1 LRRQV
6 LQWNIGVFPH
16 RRPAIGDYLPFVTTE
31 LDMSTVEDFAG
42 RLFGFYIGA
51 GLASMVDIGHRSGL
65 FDAMARA
72 PGTSEE
78 IAARAGLS
86 ERHVRE
92 WLGAITTAGIV
103 LYDAATKTYALPPEH
118 AICLTGETSANLA
131 QMSPAMTFFA
141 GFVPDVV
148 RTFREG
154 GGIPYERYRPEFT
167 ELMDKMNRYT
177 YDEFL
182 VEAYL
187 PAADGLVERLGEGIR
202 VADLGCG
209 TGHCINLMAKA
220 FPASTFV
227 GFDLADDAIDAARK
241 EAETMGL
248 SNASFEVRDVRQ
260 LPTNAFDLVTAFDAI
275 HDQADPAAVLRGAY
289 EALRP
294 NGVFLMV
301 DINASSNLED
311 NIDNPMVTFAY
322 VASTMHC
329 MQVSLAMDGV
339 GLGTAWG
346 HQLATQMLEVAG
358 FTKVEKHDAPPADPF
373 NLIYV
378 SRK

>member
-1 LRRQV
+1 MT
-6 LQWNIGVFPH
+6 
-16 RRPAIGDYLPFVTTE
+16 AE
-31 LDMSTVEDFAG
+31 LDMSRVEEFAE

-51 GLASMVDIGHRSGL
+51 GLASMIDIGHRTGL
-65 FDAMARA
+65 FEAMVGA
-72 PGTSEE
+72 PGTSDE

-92 WLGAITTAGIV
+92 WLGAVTTAGIV
-103 LYDAATKTYALPPEH
+103 VYDAATKSYTLPAEH

-131 QMSPAMTFFA
+131 QMSPGMTFFA
-141 GFVPDVV
+141 RFVPDVV
-148 RTFREG
+148 STFQEG

-167 ELMDKMNRYT
+167 DLMDKMNRYT

-187 PAADGLVERLGEGIR
+187 PAAEGLVERLRDGIR

-209 TGHCINLMAKA
+209 TGHCINLMARA

-227 GFDLADDAIDAARK
+227 GFDLAGDAIDAART
-241 EAETMGL
+241 EAATMGL
-248 SNASFEVRDVRQ
+248 SNARFEVRDVRQ
-260 LPTNAFDLVTAFDAI
+260 LPTHAFDLVTAFDAI

-289 EALRP
+289 DALEP
-294 NGVFLMV
+294 PGVFLMV
-301 DINASSNLED
+301 DVNASSHLED
-311 NIDNPMVTFAY
+311 NVGNPMGTFAY

-329 MQVSLAMDGV
+329 MQVSLAMDGA
-339 GLGTAWG
+339 GLGTAWL
-346 HQLATQMLEVAG
+346 HQLATKMLEEAG
-358 FTKVEKHDAPPADPF
+358 FVDVEKHDAPPADPF

-378 SRK
+378 GRK